1 MRISRFYKDLFATGP
16 QGKIRGQIIVTMNH
30 VSSAVTGT
38 HAVTHDDYKKTIYMH
53 KVEGLADGKVIFTDK
68 NCLTEDAVL
77 AQVKN
82 CEKQVLEQLQYLAN
96 NQPEPTFLEK
106 LKELGLNT
114 E

>member
-1 MRISRFYKDLFATGP
+1 MRISKFERNLSVTGP
-16 QGKIRGQIIVTMNH
+16 QGKIKGQIVVTMNH
-30 VSSAVTGT
+30 LSSTVTGT
-38 HAVTHDDYKKTIYMH
+38 HAVTHDDFTKTIYMH
-53 KVEGLADGKVIFTDK
+53 KVEGFADGKIVFIDK

-106 LKELGLNT
+106 LKELGFNF
-114 E
+114 